1 MKEKHD
7 MTAEEKTPGLNIPRD
22 ALIATMQTQ
31 LSALQSIKAGEMRWV
46 QFYAVLIAP
55 AIGFL
60 IAGDSCK
67 VARIAPYVIP
77 AYLLVTMW
85 LQYVL
90 MRERHSYYG
99 VLRSVVRAENL
110 LGLSQL
116 VAKHFA
122 NSAFPKG
129 LGPHKEKD
137 GTQRWSSFFAR
148 QIYVFLFF
156 FGLAVA
162 GAYQA
167 HSCGVLIWACGAVAV
182 DLVWGAIIFCYWD
195 PKALRSDTLAEKDV
209 VGSDPAW
216 FTRT

>member
-1 MKEKHD
+1 
-7 MTAEEKTPGLNIPRD
+7 MTADETTRGLDIPRD
-22 ALIATMQTQ
+22 ALVAMMQAQ
-31 LSALQSIKAGEMRWV
+31 LETLQSIKAAEMRWV
-46 QFYAVLIAP
+46 QFYTVLIAP

-60 IAGDSCK
+60 MAGDSCE
-67 VARIAPYVIP
+67 VARIAPYIIP

-85 LQYVL
+85 LQYIL

-167 HSCGVLIWACGAVAV
+167 HGCRVLIWACGAVAV
-182 DLVWGAIIFCYWD
+182 DLAWGATIFCYWD
-195 PKALRSDTLAEKDV
+195 PKALRRDTLAERGV
-209 VGSDPAW
+209 IGSDPTW
-216 FTRT
+216 FSRT